1 MDGPVVKITKV
12 GSTPSPS
19 NTPVKSVEDPKFSGG
34 KNKKKSLKTYPRGI
48 MKTAKLKIKGVAD
61 PAKHP
66 PLKKFMKKHTIR
78 LLTDSGVHHR
88 RKTVK
93 HKIDKMSD
101 GKVKELVMKAGL
113 SKGNG
118 PPKLLR
124 DILEGGMMSGFVS
137 SG

>member
-1 MDGPVVKITKV
+1 MEGPVVKITKV
-12 GSTPSPS
+12 GSPS
-19 NTPVKSVEDPKFSGG
+19 NTPVKPVEDPKFSGG
-34 KNKKKSLKTYPRGI
+34 KKKQKSVKTYPRGI
-48 MKTAKLKIKGVAD
+48 MKTAKLKIKPVSD

-88 RKTVK
+88 RKTIK
-93 HKIDKMSD
+93 QKIDKMSD
-101 GKVKELVMKAGL
+101 DKVKDMVIKAGL

-118 PPKLLR
+118 PSKLLR